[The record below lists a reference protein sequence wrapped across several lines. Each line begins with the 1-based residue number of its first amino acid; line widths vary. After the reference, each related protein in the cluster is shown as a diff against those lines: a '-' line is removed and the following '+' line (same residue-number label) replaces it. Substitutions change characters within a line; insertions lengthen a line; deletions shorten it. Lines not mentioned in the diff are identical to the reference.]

1 MVTFRFYLV
10 SIVAFFLAL
19 SVGVVLGSVLDDG
32 ISSSLKDRLE
42 RVEANL
48 DETVGVMDQ
57 KNRDIADHEK
67 FAAESEQ
74 YLVEGRLE
82 GTTTLVVAESGL
94 NGAPIEEFVDQLRV
108 AGSNTPGIIWVD
120 KAWDPTSEK
129 FMSRL
134 ASGLGVDPLPHR
146 RVASTMWE
154 SFLDELLDETPA
166 GSDST
171 TTTVDQQETTT
182 TVETTTTGETTTTA
196 PTPGG
201 PADAAVNIVDSALLK
216 SLEEQSIL
224 ELQLID
230 GDNPVGGGILNIVA
244 ITGTDSEL
252 GDPGS
257 AVAALAAAGGSRQ
270 IPSVL
275 AEQRSNDDK
284 TDDERGALISDLVDD
299 RIRSTISTVDDIDV
313 VAGRVASIIA
323 LQQFKDG
330 KTGSYGFGGRAD
342 SVLPKWPGL

>member
-74 YLVEGRLE
+74 YLIEGRLE

-94 NGAPIEEFVDQLRV
+94 NGAPIEELVDQLRV

-120 KAWDPTSEK
+120 KAWDPSSEK
-129 FMSRL
+129 FLSRL
-134 ASGLGVDPLPHR
+134 SSGLGVDPLPHR

-154 SFLDELLDETPA
+154 LFLDDLLKETAA
-166 GSDST
+166 GSNST
-171 TTTVDQQETTT
+171 TTTSTTTVDQPEATTT
-182 TVETTTTGETTTTA
+182 PEPTTTA

-201 PADAAVNIVDSALLK
+201 TADAAVNIVDLALLK
-216 SLEEQSIL
+216 SLEQQSIL

-230 GDNPVGGGILNIVA
+230 GDNPVGGAILNVVA
-244 ITGTDSEL
+244 ITGRDSDVA
-252 GDPGS
+252 DPGS
-257 AVAALAAAGGSRQ
+257 AVAALAAAGGSRE
-270 IPSVL
+270 IPSIL
-275 AEQRSNDDK
+275 AEQRSKDDN
-284 TDDERGALISDLVDD
+284 TDDERGTLIRDLVDD
-299 RIRSTISTVDDIDV
+299 RIRSTISTVDDLDV

-323 LQQFKDG
+323 LQQFEDG
-330 KTGSYGFGGRAD
+330 KTGSYGFGGGAD